1 MSKIFEALR
10 TASNAAN
17 AAKNTKSGAHM
28 PKIDKSRSRG
38 RNERRGGRRDFETA
52 IVAYGYTPDGEP
64 FYEGAR
70 TINVSAQGALLEL
83 AVPVEVGHKLMLFND
98 CSNRH
103 QICQIARTRVTETAT
118 FEVAVEFPVPHSEF
132 WQIFS
137 SSHKKRPAETEE
149 HEMAEA
155 GTTA

>member
-10 TASNAAN
+10 AASNAAK
-17 AAKNTKSGAHM
+17 APKPSAPMTKV
-28 PKIDKSRSRG
+28 DKSRSRG
-38 RNERRGGRRDFETA
+38 RNERRGGRRDFNT
-52 IVAYGYTPDGEP
+52 VVVVYGYTPDGEP
-64 FYEGAR
+64 FYEEAR

-98 CSNRH
+98 SSNRH
-103 QICQIARTRVTETAT
+103 QICQIARTRVTETAS
-118 FEVAVEFPVPHSEF
+118 FEVAVEFPVPHAEF

-137 SSHKKRPAETEE
+137 PHSKKRHSETRE

-155 GTTA
+155 GITA